1 MTRIY
6 LVDDHPIVRDGLR
19 TVLQGAG
26 HEVVGEGEDAERALA
41 DIAALQPQLLL
52 LDLNLGARS
61 GLELLGALKAR
72 AVGVRTLVLTMSAL
86 PRNVGEALRLGALG
100 YVLKDSPTRELLAA
114 VEAVAQGR
122 RHLGPGVADLLVQ
135 ELTAPAQDDPIAL
148 LSPRERQIARLVV
161 QGRTSAAIG
170 AQLKLSPS
178 TVDTYR
184 SRLMAKLGVGD
195 VPALV
200 RLALRTGLVEDDEE

>member
-135 ELTAPAQDDPIAL
+135 ELAAPAQDDPIAL

>member
-26 HEVVGEGEDAERALA
+26 HEVVGESEDAARALA

-52 LDLNLGARS
+52 LDLNLGAHS
-61 GLELLGALKAR
+61 GLELLTALKSRSIA
-72 AVGVRTLVLTMSAL
+72 VRTLVLTMSAL

-100 YVLKDSPTRELLAA
+100 YLLKDSPTRELLMA

-135 ELTAPAQDDPIAL
+135 ELSAPAQDDPIAL

-161 QGRTSAAIG
+161 RGRTSAAIG
-170 AQLKLSPS
+170 AELKLSPS

-200 RLALRTGLVEDDEE
+200 RLALRTGLVEEDEE

>member
-26 HEVVGEGEDAERALA
+26 HEVVGESEDATRALA
-41 DIAALQPQLLL
+41 ELATLQPQLLL

-61 GLELLGALKAR
+61 GLELLTALKAR
-72 AVGVRTLVLTMSAL
+72 ALPVRTLVLTMSAL
-86 PRNVGEALRLGALG
+86 PRNVSEALRLGALG
-100 YVLKDSPTRELLAA
+100 YLLKDSPTRELLAA

-135 ELTAPAQDDPIAL
+135 ELSATPQDDPIAL

-170 AQLKLSPS
+170 AQLQLAAS

>member
-26 HEVVGEGEDAERALA
+26 HEVVGEAENATCALA
-41 DIAALQPQLLL
+41 DVAALQPQLLL

-61 GLELLGALKAR
+61 GLELLGALKSRGLA
-72 AVGVRTLVLTMSAL
+72 VRTLVLTMSAL

-100 YVLKDSPTRELLAA
+100 YLLKDSPTRELLVA

-135 ELTAPAQDDPIAL
+135 ELSSAPQDDPIAL

-170 AQLKLSPS
+170 AQLQLSPS

-200 RLALRTGLVEDDEE
+200 RLALRTGLVDEDEE

>member
-26 HEVVGEGEDAERALA
+26 HEVVGEGEDAEGVLA

-52 LDLNLGARS
+52 LDLNLGACS

-72 AVGVRTLVLTMSAL
+72 ALAVRTLVLTMSAL

-135 ELTAPAQDDPIAL
+135 ELAAPAQDDPIAL

>member
-72 AVGVRTLVLTMSAL
+72 SLAVRTLVLTMSAL

-135 ELTAPAQDDPIAL
+135 ELAAPAQDDPIAL

-200 RLALRTGLVEDDEE
+200 RLALRTGLVDDEE

>member
-26 HEVVGEGEDAERALA
+26 HEVVGESGDPTQALA
-41 DIAALQPQLLL
+41 DLAALQPPLLL
-52 LDLNLGARS
+52 LDLNLGPRS
-61 GLELLGALKAR
+61 GLELLSALKAR
-72 AVGVRTLVLTMSAL
+72 ALPVRTLVLTMSAL
-86 PRNVGEALRLGALG
+86 PRNASEALQLGALG
-100 YVLKDSPTRELLAA
+100 YLLKDSPTRELLAA

-135 ELTAPAQDDPIAL
+135 GLTATPQDDPLSL
-148 LSPRERQIARLVV
+148 LSPRERQIVRLVV

-170 AQLKLSPS
+170 AQLQLSPS

-184 SRLMAKLGVGD
+184 SRLMAKLGVHD

-200 RLALRTGLVEDDEE
+200 RLALRTGLVDGEEE